1 MTDRPRARPGIKPP
15 AHPHGSLVL
24 SRNSSTSVMERKA
37 VQMLTAAGVDLI
49 VERMAIQ
56 AGHDIIW
63 DIHPLL
69 TPDAIVVG
77 TTVCVE
83 IDPAWTHTSEM
94 ESDRK
99 RNELL
104 AAVGWTVVRLRLGGL
119 KPVGEYDVVVDTDR
133 IAPEGIAAL
142 IDAIADAVAGR
153 PGAVRRVIVPKP
165 KTVRKTSRLGA
176 ITADPYF
183 PDGTFRL
190 SWKPGSGERIQL
202 MAMEFGK
209 GLYTG
214 ESRPPE
220 FIMQLDL
227 DHTDRKD
234 WRPILEAM
242 FDQLVE
248 ADFDTV
254 SRFPWGD
261 DLLTGPP
268 AAVNFLNSKFNVGL
282 PHYDWT
288 SNFPNV
294 DEFDP
299 SHLMFEG
306 QVVGELH
313 PGAVAAGWV
322 LDAVELCTGWNG
334 GYQRLALV
342 RRPVG
347 ESAADTVGTESTP

>member
-1 MTDRPRARPGIKPP
+1 
-15 AHPHGSLVL
+15 
-24 SRNSSTSVMERKA
+24 MEKKA
-37 VQMLTAAGVDLI
+37 VAMLRTAGVDLI

-56 AGHDIIW
+56 AGHDIVR
-63 DIHPLL
+63 DTHPLL

-77 TTVCVE
+77 TKVCIE
-83 IDPAWTHTSEM
+83 IDPAWTHEGDPKKADDT
-94 ESDRK
+94 K

-104 AAVGWTVVRLRLGGL
+104 AAVGWTVVRLRLGNL
-119 KPVGEYDVVVDTDR
+119 KPVGDYDVVVDTDR
-133 IAPEGIAAL
+133 IAQEGIAAL
-142 IDAIADAVAGR
+142 VNAIADAVAGR
-153 PGAVRRVIVPKP
+153 PVVVRRVVVPKP

-176 ITADPYF
+176 INADPYF
-183 PDGTFRL
+183 PDGSFRF
-190 SWKPGSGERIQL
+190 SWKPGSGDRIQL

-214 ESRPPE
+214 ESWPPE
-220 FIMQLDL
+220 FIMPLKL

-268 AAVNFLNSKFNVGL
+268 GAVNFLNSKFNVGVL
-282 PHYDWT
+282 YYDWT

-294 DEFDP
+294 DMFDAG
-299 SHLMFEG
+299 HLMFEG
-306 QVVGELH
+306 KVVGELH

-322 LDAVELCTGWNG
+322 LDAVELCTSRNG
-334 GYQRLALV
+334 DYQRLALV
-342 RRPVG
+342 RKPVD
-347 ESAADTVGTESTP
+347 ESAAGDGHVDQGSSMS

>member
-1 MTDRPRARPGIKPP
+1 
-15 AHPHGSLVL
+15 V
-24 SRNSSTSVMERKA
+24 
-37 VQMLTAAGVDLI
+37 
-49 VERMAIQ
+49 
-56 AGHDIIW
+56 
-63 DIHPLL
+63 
-69 TPDAIVVG
+69 
-77 TTVCVE
+77 
-83 IDPAWTHTSEM
+83 
-94 ESDRK
+94 
-99 RNELL
+99 
-104 AAVGWTVVRLRLGGL
+104 
-119 KPVGEYDVVVDTDR
+119 
-133 IAPEGIAAL
+133 
-142 IDAIADAVAGR
+142 
-153 PGAVRRVIVPKP
+153 VRRVIVPKA
-165 KTVRKTSRLGA
+165 VRKISRLGA
-176 ITADPYF
+176 ITEDPYF
-183 PDGTFRL
+183 PDGTFRF

-220 FIMQLDL
+220 FIMPLDL

-248 ADFDTV
+248 ADFGTV

-268 AAVNFLNSKFNVGL
+268 GAVNFLNSKFNVGL
-282 PHYDWT
+282 PNYDWT

-322 LDAVELCTGWNG
+322 LDAVELCTGWKG
-334 GYQRLALV
+334 GYQRLALI

-347 ESAADTVGTESTP
+347 EQFDDTVETESTP